1 MSAYKLVN
9 NESALRTYV
18 YVADFAEIAANATS
32 ANQVTVGVI
41 PAGGAVS
48 LCAVTNTV
56 DIVGSSSL
64 VVDVGTTLADPDEF
78 INALDVD
85 GMTVGLPTF
94 NTGDLFVQSAGTTTI
109 AGGVLP
115 IAAASA
121 STPVYIKVTDT
132 AVASI
137 TAGEILIGLEILDL
151 TQYRI

>member
-1 MSAYKLVN
+1 MPKLTN
-9 NESALRTYV
+9 NERSPYSDVIRLTA
-18 YVADFAEIAANATS
+18 ADLIAIGTGGTRQIAT
-32 ANQVTVGVI
+32 I

-64 VVDVGTTLADPDEF
+64 VIDVGTTIADPEEF

-85 GMTVGLPTF
+85 AMTVGLPTF
-94 NTGDLFVQSAGTTTI
+94 NTGTSFVQTAGNTTI
-109 AGGVLP
+109 KGGVLP
-115 IAAASA
+115 VGAASA
-121 STPVYIKVTDT
+121 STPVYIKVTD
-132 AVASI
+132 AAIASI

>member
-1 MSAYKLVN
+1 MAKLTN
-9 NESALRTYV
+9 NERSPYSDVIRLTA
-18 YVADFAEIAANATS
+18 ADLIAIGTGGTRQIAT
-32 ANQVTVGVI
+32 I

-64 VVDVGTTLADPDEF
+64 VIDVGTTIADPEEF

-85 GMTVGLPTF
+85 AMTVGLPTF
-94 NTGDLFVQSAGTTTI
+94 NTGTSFVQTAGNTTI
-109 AGGVLP
+109 KGGTLP
-115 IAAASA
+115 VGAASA
-121 STPVYIKVTDT
+121 STPVYIKVTD
-132 AVASI
+132 AAIASI

>member
-1 MSAYKLVN
+1 MPKLTN
-9 NESALRTYV
+9 NERSPYSDVIRLTA
-18 YVADFAEIAANATS
+18 ADLIAIGNGGTRQIAT
-32 ANQVTVGVI
+32 I

-121 STPVYIKVTDT
+121 STPVYIKVTDA

-137 TAGEILIGLEILDL
+137 TAGEVLIGLEILDL

>member
-1 MSAYKLVN
+1 MAKLTN
-9 NESALRTYV
+9 NERSPYSDVIRLTA
-18 YVADFAEIAANATS
+18 ADLIAIGNGGTRQIAT
-32 ANQVTVGVI
+32 I

-121 STPVYIKVTDT
+121 STPVYIKVTDA

-137 TAGEILIGLEILDL
+137 TAGEVLIGLEILDL